1 MSDDEQIRVAKLLG
15 EHETFPGANFGS
27 RAPWCISCGAIPPG
41 AGVHQATM
49 LRAAGL
55 LVPVPPS
62 PHSHRGGSRA
72 CRAFDEALGNAGYDP
87 EWIGSAGPESVWSD
101 ARAHPGGHDLVR
113 TGRRDADHPLA
124 EHLRVDAPAPSSVE
138 PELIGHVRDA
148 ARLQRDRV
156 APLGCP
162 SGRHNGSGRSRQ
174 PGRTYRRRR
183 GGNSRRRRSAPL
195 PNGDRLSLCWSRYLG
210 LALTWGVALCQ
221 ASSDCDEDA

>member
-1 MSDDEQIRVAKLLG
+1 VTTSRS
-15 EHETFPGANFGS
+15 GS
-27 RAPWCISCGAIPPG
+27 RSCWANTRRSPARTSVRELHGAS
-41 AGVHQATM
+41 
-49 LRAAGL
+49 AAGRYHPAPASTRPPCSARPDSF
-55 LVPVPPS
+55 VPVPPS

-72 CRAFDEALGNAGYDP
+72 CRAFDEALGNAGYDS